1 MSSKIKWKQFVDR
14 MQDRYVRLHE
24 SLTKAGIE
32 SGFRMIRC
40 GKLNATT
47 YPKVVTGMLRSSIA
61 ANVGWKGSRLLI
73 DVHAGYPMAVEYA
86 PTMVYGDASR
96 GIKPRYFLRR
106 AVRKEEKRFAPI
118 VAKIIKKN
126 LEGA

>member
-1 MSSKIKWKQFVDR
+1 MSGKITWKQFVDR

-32 SGFRMIRC
+32 SGFRMIRQ

-47 YPKVVTGMLRSSIA
+47 YPKVRTGMLRSSIA

-73 DVHAGYPMAVEYA
+73 DVHAGYPMAVRYA
-86 PTMVYGDASR
+86 PVIEYGSNAR
-96 GIKPRYFLRR
+96 NIKPRFFLRR
-106 AVRKEEKRFAPI
+106 AVNLEKKRFAPV
-118 VAKIIKKN
+118 VAKIIKQN
-126 LEGA
+126 LKGA

>member
-1 MSSKIKWKQFVDR
+1 MSSKITWKQFVDR

-32 SGFRMIRC
+32 SGFRMIR
-40 GKLNATT
+40 GAKLNATT
-47 YPKVVTGMLRSSIA
+47 YPKVQTGMLRSSIA

-86 PTMVYGDASR
+86 PTMEYGDPSR
-96 GIKPRYFLRR
+96 NIKPRFYLKR
-106 AVRKEEKRFAPI
+106 AVNKEEKRLAPVI
-118 VAKIIKKN
+118 AKIIKKN